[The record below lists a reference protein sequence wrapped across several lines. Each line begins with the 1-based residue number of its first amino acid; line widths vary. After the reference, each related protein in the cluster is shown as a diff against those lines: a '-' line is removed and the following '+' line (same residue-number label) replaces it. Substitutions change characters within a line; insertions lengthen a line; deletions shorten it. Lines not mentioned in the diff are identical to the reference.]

1 MEIRKNGKPLDL
13 GPGFSIQIDDTNPI
27 FNELGSQSV
36 PATIP
41 VTRHNIELMSGI
53 HRTDAGVNPNL
64 PEESV
69 DVLDGAYIRRGTL
82 NVTEAGRK
90 EGITFNIGFDN
101 STAYQKWQLKK
112 LTELGN
118 MPIRKPAR
126 EDDIL
131 LTDMTM
137 IYQGYDRDLYEGYP
151 MWWDELAVFPI
162 AVDKEEKD
170 GYLYWE
176 LLNAPTESRNLW
188 VSGKVYRTIDGE
200 RMEVSVP
207 DQYGITPFLR
217 VWKLIELVFEDLDF
231 KIIENP
237 FEKDP
242 ELRRLVVLNNTADA
256 ICRNELN
263 YRDLMP
269 DCSVQGFLR
278 SLWVRFGLV
287 YNINFDSRTVEL
299 KLIKDIINGETGTIL
314 DSLITDNEFIR
325 YNNPQYIKLS
335 AGTSI
340 EDAAPATER
349 FEDFI
354 GGCDISNIKV
364 GSHVEDWETNDDG
377 KTWNREL
384 YDGYLEDRDSP
395 EWEDRDDDR
404 DKDYDWDY
412 DWDDDRNDDRDDDRD
427 YYNTRSGGPIP
438 IAENVNDLPKAIFA
452 KETVTGNWFKLDSK
466 NGRTKESSSSFFDWD
481 PQPEGFESFELSS
494 DDECVA
500 VGQVQKDRD
509 YPEDLFFRGYVPL
522 FLVGSRHFHSY
533 IIDSDG
539 EEREDEKKEETPLSY
554 MISYTSGHSSVGR
567 LTPERE
573 NGRRIILDDGS
584 EPEMTLYF
592 QFADGLFSRYWR
604 EFDEILRHGNRQ
616 IEVPVRFP
624 KTFLNKMDILQPVTI
639 NGLRCLI
646 DLLSYNLPS
655 GKNVDVDM
663 TLQAIQTQGEYDIE
677 KEQNIPGLKMG
688 GY

>member
-1 MEIRKNGKPLDL
+1 MEIRKNGKALDL
-13 GPGFSIQIDDTNPI
+13 GSDFSMQIDDTNPI

-36 PATIP
+36 PATVP
-41 VTRHNIELMSGI
+41 VTRRNMELMEGI

-64 PEESV
+64 PEGSV
-69 DVLDGAYIRRGTL
+69 DVIDGAYIRRGTL

-90 EGITFNIGFDN
+90 EGITFNVGFDN
-101 STAYQKWQLKK
+101 STAYQKWQQRK

-118 MPIRKPAR
+118 LPVRFPAR
-126 EDDIL
+126 ENDIL

-137 IYQGYDRDLYEGYP
+137 IYQGYDRKLFEEYP

-170 GYLYWE
+170 GRLYWE
-176 LLNAPTESRNLW
+176 LLNAPTASRNIW
-188 VSGKVYRTIDGE
+188 VPGKVYRTIDGE
-200 RMEVSVP
+200 RLEVSVP
-207 DQYGITPFLR
+207 DQYGVTPFLR
-217 VWKLIELVFEDLDF
+217 VWKIIELVFEDMDF
-231 KIIENP
+231 KILENP
-237 FEKDP
+237 FEKDI
-242 ELRRLVVLNNTADA
+242 ELRRLVVLNNTADTL
-256 ICRNELN
+256 CRNELN

-269 DCSVQGFLR
+269 DCSVQEFLN

-299 KLIKDIINGETGTIL
+299 KLIKDIIKGEIGL
-314 DSLITDNEFIR
+314 AFDSLITDSEFIR

-335 AGTSI
+335 AGKGI
-340 EDAAPATER
+340 EGAASATER

-354 GGCDISNIKV
+354 GGCDSSNIKV
-364 GSHVEDWETNDDG
+364 GPQVEDWNTKDSG
-377 KTWNREL
+377 KTWDREL
-384 YDGYLEDRDSP
+384 YDGYIEDRDSP

-412 DWDDDRNDDRDDDRD
+412 DWDYDRDDRDDDRD
-427 YYNTRSGGPIP
+427 YYNTRSSGPVA
-438 IAENVNDLPKAIFA
+438 IAENAEDNSKAIFA
-452 KETVTGNWFKLDSK
+452 KETVTGTWFKLDSE

-481 PQPEGFESFELSS
+481 PHSEGVESFELSS
-494 DDECVA
+494 NDECVA

-509 YPEDLFFRGYVPL
+509 YSEDLYFRGYVPL

-539 EEREDEKKEETPLSY
+539 EEGEDDRTENTPLSY
-554 MISYTSGHSSVGR
+554 MIAYTSGKSSVGR

-573 NGRRIILDDGS
+573 NGRKIILDDGS

-592 QFADGLFSRYWR
+592 QFADGLFARYWR
-604 EFDEILRHGNRQ
+604 DFDEILRHGNRQ

-624 KTFLNKMDILQPVTI
+624 KTLLNRLDILQPVTI

-646 DLLSYNLPS
+646 DLMSYNLPS
-655 GKNVDVDM
+655 GKDVDVDL
-663 TLQAIQTQGEYDIE
+663 TLQSIQTQGEYDINE
-677 KEQNIPGLKMG
+677 EQNIPGLRMG